1 MLKELEVIDLELSLS
16 AIIYHIKKMEVFFMT
31 IAQVSEKYNISA
43 DTLRYYEKIGLI
55 PPVRRTTGGIRDY
68 SSEDC
73 GWVEF
78 IRCMRDAGVQVEA
91 LAEYVKLFR
100 QGDSTKEKR
109 KNILIEQRQKL
120 IEQLEKIQK
129 CIERLDVKI
138 NNYDGIV
145 VTAENKLRKGF
156 EDGETSICE
165 KS

>member
-1 MLKELEVIDLELSLS
+1 
-16 AIIYHIKKMEVFFMT
+16 MT
-31 IAQVSEKYNISA
+31 IAQVIEKYNISA
-43 DTLRYYEKIGLI
+43 DTLRYYEKKGLI
-55 PPVRRTTGGIRDY
+55 PPVRRTPGGIRDY

-91 LAEYVKLFR
+91 LAEYVKLFQ
-100 QGDSTKEKR
+100 QGDATKEER

-120 IEQLEKIQK
+120 VEQLEKIQK

-145 VTAENKLRKGF
+145 VTAVNKLRNGF
-156 EDGETSICE
+156 ADGETSICE